1 MHGSV
6 VALTSQAAADP
17 CNKGTVTSLEHTRSW
32 ACAGQAGMVR
42 YKDAVVVGS
51 AGEEERP
58 EELQRMVQAE
68 MGVGETQRWKGRRS
82 QTDEVV
88 AEET

>member
-1 MHGSV
+1 
-6 VALTSQAAADP
+6 
-17 CNKGTVTSLEHTRSW
+17 
-32 ACAGQAGMVR
+32 MVR
-42 YKDAVVVGS
+42 YKDAVVVGP

-58 EELQRMVQAE
+58 EEIQRMVQAE